1 MIFSAILKKMK
12 ASPTVIHDI
21 MVPTV
26 MMSTTSQVESIF
38 DSVLSV
44 IKMSCSPRIATS
56 SMYFLLSNRVAPTA
70 IYEITMLYD

>member
-1 MIFSAILKKMK
+1 MK

-38 DSVLSV
+38 D
-44 IKMSCSPRIATS
+44 CSPRIATS

>member
-1 MIFSAILKKMK
+1 
-12 ASPTVIHDI
+12 
-21 MVPTV
+21 
-26 MMSTTSQVESIF
+26 MMSTTSQAESIF
-38 DSVLSV
+38 DSALSV